1 MSQIGEI
8 KKKEA
13 IIKNL
18 EGMLDNIYEK
28 LDLHVTI
35 NGGLSTGELIKTID
49 FHKFTEDSLEFMFN
63 QINNHRCTYHGIG
76 PFLFRD
82 GGWYNIRERKLD
94 VIKKLTE
101 ENMKLRKEVENFKMN
116 TTSVLNYL
124 AKKSENY

>member
-1 MSQIGEI
+1 MKKSEIIKRDQIT
-8 KKKEA
+8 
-13 IIKNL
+13 KNL
-18 EGMLDNIYEK
+18 EYMNMKVLDK

-35 NGGLSTGELIKTID
+35 NGGLSTKELIKTID
-49 FHKFTEDSLEFMFN
+49 FHKFTADSLEFIFN

-76 PFLFRD
+76 PFLFRE

-101 ENMKLRKEVENFKMN
+101 ENMKLRKEMENLKMN
-116 TTSVLNYL
+116 TTNVLNYL